1 MDHAAARTAV
11 PEVIAGKRADDAL
24 KVCGAIQRI
33 TECRAVDVQCIAIDD
48 RNLLDG

>member
-1 MDHAAARTAV
+1 MDHATARTAV
-11 PEVIAGKRADDAL
+11 PKVIAGKRADDAL

-33 TECRAVDVQCIAIDD
+33 TECLTVDVERISIDG